1 MIEESLTSLR
11 IQLKA
16 NENTWSH
23 QRAKRR
29 KRTADV
35 SDLCKETVPE
45 NGQDSSQK
53 QDLIVFNMQVKR
65 TNERSIL
72 LEFSVD
78 ENEMKES
85 LNQIVLYIR
94 NKSEKEHF
102 KKNDLCQ

>member
-11 IQLKA
+11 TKLKA
-16 NENTWSH
+16 SENTWSH

-29 KRTADV
+29 KRTADA

-53 QDLIVFNMQVKR
+53 EDLIVFNMQVKQIN
-65 TNERSIL
+65 TSSIL
-72 LEFSVD
+72 LEFTVD
-78 ENEMKES
+78 GNEMKEI

-94 NKSEKEHF
+94 NKSEKEHL
-102 KKNDLCQ
+102 KKK